1 MTLINKS
8 KAVKDPK
15 VIVEDVNQF
24 SPSQIKKFIYE
35 VKLEALKIVWPEKKV
50 TISLTLVVIV
60 LSAMVSFYLGTVDLL
75 LGKLISSVLN

>member
-50 TISLTLVVIV
+50 TISLTFVVIV

>member
-8 KAVKDPK
+8 KSVKDSK
-15 VIVEDVNQF
+15 LIVEEANQF
-24 SPSQIKKFIYE
+24 SPSQVKKFIYE

-50 TISLTLVVIV
+50 TISLTAVVIV

>member
-50 TISLTLVVIV
+50 TISLTFIVIV

>member
-8 KAVKDPK
+8 KSVKDPK
-15 VIVEDVNQF
+15 VIVEDANQF
-24 SPSQIKKFIYE
+24 SPYQIKKFIYE
-35 VKLEALKIVWPEKKV
+35 VKIEALKIVWPEKKV
-50 TISLTLVVIV
+50 TISLTAVVIV

>member
-1 MTLINKS
+1 MNKS
-8 KAVKDPK
+8 KSVKDPK
-15 VIVEDVNQF
+15 LIVEDANSF

-50 TISLTLVVIV
+50 TISLTAVVIV

>member
-8 KAVKDPK
+8 KSVKDPK
-15 VIVEDVNQF
+15 VIVEDANQF

-35 VKLEALKIVWPEKKV
+35 VKIEALKIVWPEKKV
-50 TISLTLVVIV
+50 TISLTAVVIV